1 MLIPAI
7 DLRDGQVVQLVQGKR
22 LALATDDWQSWVDRF
37 RPFPKVQLIDL
48 DAAMERGANE
58 PLMRRICAEKPC
70 RVGGGIRSIERA
82 RQVLDLGATHVI
94 VSSALFADGRLNLA
108 FADALATAVGRERV
122 IAAVDSSHGV
132 VTIRGWQEA
141 TQTTAVE
148 AARALEPYCDEF
160 LYTNVDTEG
169 LMQGIPMDA
178 VRAVREATTRR
189 VVAAGGITTQGEIDA
204 LDAMGVDAVVG
215 MAIYTGR
222 LTLNPPTG

>member
-1 MLIPAI
+1 
-7 DLRDGQVVQLVQGKR
+7 
-22 LALATDDWQSWVDRF
+22 
-37 RPFPKVQLIDL
+37 
-48 DAAMERGANE
+48 
-58 PLMRRICAEKPC
+58 MRRICAEKPC

-94 VSSALFADGRLNLA
+94 VSSALFADGRMNLA

-122 IAAVDSSHGV
+122 IAAVDSSQGV

-141 TQTTAVE
+141 TRTTAVE